1 MRILIME
8 DGGMEYLIMI
18 ILLSTLLFEVYKQIL
33 FKGIPQKKPGQ
44 LMHITATVSQT
55 ILVIWS
61 LSSPKTCRKTSNRRI
76 STSGLIHTVINQGSL
91 YGALVPTNTDATK
104 GMLNTSESLPGEKE
118 DPAQKRKG
126 LPLNSKE
133 KAL

>member
-18 ILLSTLLFEVYKQIL
+18 ILLITLLFEVYKQIL

-55 ILVIWS
+55 ILVIIQ
-61 LSSPKTCRKTSNRRI
+61 PKDLPEDLKPEDKHVRANSYRYQ
-76 STSGLIHTVINQGSL
+76 SGLVIWCICRNR
-91 YGALVPTNTDATK
+91 Y
-104 GMLNTSESLPGEKE
+104 
-118 DPAQKRKG
+118 RRH
-126 LPLNSKE
+126 
-133 KAL
+133 